1 MDFVTTPIVIFYKKC
16 VKEQMII
23 TNKRIT
29 NIIFFLFV
37 ELLSNWIY
45 MCHIRGSYFKWS
57 IFLSNVWYKSKIYF
71 NSPEDGLFNRSFDS
85 FVYCTIYHSITRFIS
100 IIIFSVHSNTGC
112 DNMTTIYYNLFN
124 CHIIEMWKICE
135 RMDFTVFLSSF
146 KTWMVWCWRWGFRTF
161 SSVYFVSWSKTLEIM
176 GVLKIH

>member
-1 MDFVTTPIVIFYKKC
+1 M
-16 VKEQMII
+16 I
-23 TNKRIT
+23 TNKRI
-29 NIIFFLFV
+29 LSFV
-37 ELLSNWIY
+37 ELTLNSIY
-45 MCHIRGSYFKWS
+45 MYTSSLYSHFKWN
-57 IFLSNVWYKSKIYF
+57 IYLNNVWYKSKIYF

-146 KTWMVWCWRWGFRTF
+146 KTWMVWCWRWGFRTL
-161 SSVYFVSWSKTLEIM
+161 V
-176 GVLKIH
+176 